1 VAFTTGL
8 ALLVS
13 REGDTLR
20 SATCRTSRDGRRKN
34 GGVALGFDA
43 LAEPTSRLSRKKKKG
58 VVSSYLQTRIGFV
71 GITHLATTD
80 LARDTRIWPA
90 RAATS
95 AVVVDMAIA

>member
-43 LAEPTSRLSRKKKKG
+43 LAEPTSRLSRKKG

-80 LARDTRIWPA
+80 LARDTRVWPA

>member
-1 VAFTTGL
+1 MDDERTA
-8 ALLVS
+8 AS
-13 REGDTLR
+13 RSG
-20 SATCRTSRDGRRKN
+20 SMPSRNPR
-34 GGVALGFDA
+34 
-43 LAEPTSRLSRKKKKG
+43 SRLSRKKKKG
-58 VVSSYLQTRIGFV
+58 VVSSYLQTRIGFI

>member
-1 VAFTTGL
+1 MDDERTA
-8 ALLVS
+8 AS
-13 REGDTLR
+13 RSG
-20 SATCRTSRDGRRKN
+20 SMPSRNPRRACP
-34 GGVALGFDA
+34 G
-43 LAEPTSRLSRKKKKG
+43 KKKKG
-58 VVSSYLQTRIGFV
+58 VVSSYLQTRIGFI

>member
-1 VAFTTGL
+1 M
-8 ALLVS
+8 
-13 REGDTLR
+13 DTKER
-20 SATCRTSRDGRRKN
+20 
-34 GGVALGFDA
+34 GVTLGFDA
-43 LAEPTSRLSRKKKKG
+43 LAEPTSRPSRKKG
-58 VVSSYLQTRIGFV
+58 VVSSRQTRIDSC